1 MDRMCDPDCR
11 SRCVVRFADQTAVD
25 AEKLQGSAEGLNRA
39 VSMGDGELVSET
51 LDKSKTSNKSLCE
64 RLCGLWLI
72 RKIIA
77 FFKRL
82 FCLRDVINPADGA
95 KTTSPV
101 AASRHAGHDNVKVSG
116 KQAPPETAV
125 LTNSAEIENTNAK
138 QDRPEEWPVDSEGW
152 IRRAD
157 ELWMRVH
164 NLGAIIV
171 LASLP
176 SRDEFDSMI
185 KSVDIAC
192 SQFKTA
198 ARAAGVMAEC
208 DEKIATIEGHIKWV
222 KSYFRDMKYPGIH
235 YGHLDLYESWIRCHR
250 EAAEAALRVA
260 QGNHE
265 DMLDRLNHFVGIWRQ
280 YLAEI
285 KGSDARRDVILSGLL
300 AMIKKDISGIVD
312 PLGQR
317 NVYLLEVFK
326 RNAAV
331 FEGKPGL

>member
-64 RLCGLWLI
+64 RLCGLRLI

-125 LTNSAEIENTNAK
+125 LMNSAEIENTNAK

-157 ELWMRVH
+157 ELWILVH
-164 NLGAIIV
+164 NLGRMIV
-171 LASLP
+171 VGTMPDWNEIELEINDAVAV
-176 SRDEFDSMI
+176 FN
-185 KSVDIAC
+185 
-192 SQFKTA
+192 QFKTA
-198 ARAAGVMAEC
+198 AKAAGVMAEC
-208 DEKIATIEGHIKWV
+208 DEKIATIEKHIKWV
-222 KSYFRDMKYPGIH
+222 KSYFKGMRNPGIR
-235 YGHLDLYESWIRCHR
+235 YCHLDLYESLIRRHSD
-250 EAAEAALRVA
+250 AAEAALRVA

-265 DMLDRLNHFVGIWRQ
+265 DMLDRLKHFVESWRQ

-285 KGSDARRDVILSGLL
+285 KGSDAGRDVILSDLV
-300 AMIKKDISGIVD
+300 AMMKEDILGIVD

-317 NVYLLEVFK
+317 NVYLQEVHK
-326 RNAAV
+326 RQSAV
-331 FEGKPGL
+331 FDGKQGL